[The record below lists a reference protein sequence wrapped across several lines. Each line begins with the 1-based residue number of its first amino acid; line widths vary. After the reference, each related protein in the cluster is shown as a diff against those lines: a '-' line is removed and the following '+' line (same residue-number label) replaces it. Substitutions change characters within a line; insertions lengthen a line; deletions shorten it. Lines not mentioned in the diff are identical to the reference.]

1 MQVIHTTN
9 HNCHLTRRAIVPFI
23 VTCYLLCCALC
34 SSLNFSNQI
43 AAAITESTTFTV
55 DNSSTVLEITVP
67 SVISLDLHPT
77 TGYAFGTTNLP
88 VSAGTNNPYGLTLTM
103 SVPNLNLTNTDI
115 VLENN
120 PNNVDTDENGHPIIQ
135 NLADGSY
142 TESNFTINRWGY
154 KLSTASNYT
163 PMPTTLELLS
173 TESAA
178 NATTTTLNLAAKVDT
193 SRPAGTYSTAINF
206 MAVGNAANCATNLS
220 GCSFL
225 LNESLSF
232 DAPFENTDS
241 PVAINFVSND
251 TNFTSMFSE
260 VGLNYYLNYNN
271 ETVFFIAACIRQ
283 SAEQPSGSGAG
294 RPGMNP
300 CGDPSYTYVPNY
312 WTNQNYRTVRI
323 TGGVDA
329 TNQDLINWFFANAT
343 QL

>member
-120 PNNVDTDENGHPIIQ
+120 PNNVDTDEDNHPIIQ

-206 MAVGNAANCATNLS
+206 VAVGNAA
-220 GCSFL
+220 
-225 LNESLSF
+225 
-232 DAPFENTDS
+232 
-241 PVAINFVSND
+241 PVVYYTVHAD
-251 TNFTSMFSE
+251 TTPGASCDNFTGGGEYQEGENVTITCDYHASEPCLVPEANKGLYMNGINVTSSALCHTRGRGPIATTSCTFTFSMPSTDVLFSTC
-260 VGLNYYLNYNN
+260 GL
-271 ETVFFIAACIRQ
+271 
-283 SAEQPSGSGAG
+283 
-294 RPGMNP
+294 
-300 CGDPSYTYVPNY
+300 
-312 WTNQNYRTVRI
+312 
-323 TGGVDA
+323 
-329 TNQDLINWFFANAT
+329 
-343 QL
+343 